1 MQEAPAGTAICET
14 AREATS
20 PYCRGLAAYIITY
33 TILGVPYYNYNYNG
47 PEARQTLPEACQ
59 STCSTAAASLTN
71 AA

>member
-47 PEARQTLPEACQ
+47 PEARRLYPRRVNLRVRLLP
-59 STCSTAAASLTN
+59 LH
-71 AA
+71 